1 MAKRGVG
8 YSSNDS
14 KQFWETTFNNKMY
27 YIHHYRHLVELA
39 ISSFEYKN
47 LPETI
52 DPRYLELGLLA
63 EGVMAY
69 FNDDVIGD
77 IVTRVVLSGPLNIYD
92 IPERYH
98 AIASNGYTR
107 DLDQS
112 DSVLIFNNYLH
123 TPSAIA
129 LAMYANQLSEI
140 DRIIDVNIHA
150 QKTPVLVQASEKE
163 RLTMLNLYKKYE
175 ANEPFIFGSKNLDPN
190 GIKVLKTDAPFLAD
204 KLYQLRTDKWNEAMT
219 YLGIANVSVNKK
231 ERLITDEVNRA
242 QGGTVAS
249 KNSRL
254 EARRDAVEKINAM
267 FGTNIEVSFRQDLD
281 TTLPNE
287 PYTTDNDFSEGGTED
302 NG

>member
-287 PYTTDNDFSEGGTED
+287 PYTTDNDFSEGGAED